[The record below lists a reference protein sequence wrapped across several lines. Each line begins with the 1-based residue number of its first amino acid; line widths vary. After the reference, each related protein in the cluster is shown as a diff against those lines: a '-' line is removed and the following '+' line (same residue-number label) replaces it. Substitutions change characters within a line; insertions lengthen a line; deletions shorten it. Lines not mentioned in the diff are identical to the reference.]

1 MVAVIVNEKAPACVG
16 VPEIVPVP
24 VPAPPDTKFTPIG
37 NVPVCEIV
45 GVGPPV
51 DVILNVPAMPTV
63 NVALLA
69 LLTTGGA
76 IFTGVNDVGAD
87 AALLIAAAFVA
98 ITVQV

>member
-1 MVAVIVNEKAPACVG
+1 MVAVIVNGKAPACVG

-51 DVILNVPAMPTV
+51 DVILNVPRVPTV
-63 NVALLA
+63 NVVLLA

-87 AALLIAAAFVA
+87 APLLIAAAFVA

>member
-1 MVAVIVNEKAPACVG
+1 MVAVIVNGKVPACVG

-51 DVILNVPAMPTV
+51 DVILNVPSVPTV
-63 NVALLA
+63 NVVLLA
-69 LLTTGGA
+69 LLTSGGA
-76 IFTGVNDVGAD
+76 IFTGVNDVGPD